1 MQWIKLP
8 NGKWKPANKNP
19 KEFVYEM
26 THAFKAQRQAR
37 LAKVWYYCDL
47 CEKKYNLKDP
57 CVHHLSDSPEHQKLY
72 AEYRKQL
79 KNKPTQ
85 TKEIIKTK
93 GLYD

>member
-1 MQWIKLP
+1 MNYK
-8 NGKWKPANKNP
+8 KRVE
-19 KEFVYEM
+19 EFATTATE
-26 THAFKAQRQAR
+26 
-37 LAKVWYYCDL
+37 L
-47 CEKKYNLKDP
+47 EKKYNLKDP